1 VKGAVMIFQSPTW
14 FAALVDLKSLS
25 QIVAFLIG
33 VGGFVQF
40 YENFTWLDVLHE
52 LYRAHKQS
60 KIEDKGMWGKIKRK
74 LVHPSGPGLI
84 EYIKGKVEEFKSN
97 GNEKSEEEAQG
108 LLLEL
113 KHWKFKAIIE
123 GVFIMLGG
131 IVSAAL
137 MLFSDDG
144 EFSWR
149 SLYLGA
155 AELII
160 IFIIICR
167 TKKAFQEK
175 EEHFRRKYKTLL
187 QFQSN
192 KS

>member
-1 VKGAVMIFQSPTW
+1 MIFQSPTW
-14 FAALVDLKSLS
+14 FAALVDLKLLS
-25 QIVAFLIG
+25 QIFAFFIG

-60 KIEDKGMWGKIKRK
+60 KIEDKGIMGEIKRK
-74 LVHPSGPGLI
+74 LVYSSSPELV
-84 EYIKGKVEEFKSN
+84 EYIKGKVEEFKSD
-97 GNEKSEEEAQG
+97 GNKKSEEEEEAQG

-113 KHWKFKAIIE
+113 KHWKFKAFIE

-131 IVSAAL
+131 IASAAL

-160 IFIIICR
+160 IFIIVRR

-187 QFQSN
+187 QFQS
-192 KS
+192 